1 MNTKQIPKPPHG
13 SIEWLLLR
21 HRDSNGRCIVGASEV
36 STIMGA
42 NPYET
47 IGDIAVRKLLPPEVL
62 APNDAMR
69 RGNVLEPALIQY
81 ASEELNLELE
91 TPDVMF
97 LNGRFISTLDAM
109 GIEQPEI
116 IVEAKTNNYWTHG
129 QELPESW
136 FWQAQAQMFCTE
148 TNAIQFVILDKRMA
162 LGMTTVFR
170 NDEMISAMV
179 ENVELFCQAIDENRL
194 PNEIELTAPQVSA
207 LYQKAEGETELDSS
221 ALSVIAEWNAV
232 KEAIKDLETKEK
244 TLKDT
249 LANLLRDSEF
259 GTVDGH
265 RVISY
270 KAQSTKRFDTKAF
283 AEAHPELQ
291 AQFTTQSVF
300 RVLRAMK

>member
-1 MNTKQIPKPPHG
+1 MNTKQIIKPPHG

-69 RGNVLEPALIQY
+69 RGNILEPALIQY
-81 ASEELNLELE
+81 ASEELNLDLE

-97 LNGRFISTLDAM
+97 SNGRLISTLDARAI
-109 GIEQPEI
+109 GQPEI
-116 IVEAKTNNYWTHG
+116 IIEAKTNNYWTHG
-129 QELPESW
+129 QELPLSW

-148 TNAIQFVILDKRMA
+148 TDAIQFVILDKRMA

-194 PNEIELTAPQVSA
+194 PADIELTAPQVSA
-207 LYQKAEGETELDSS
+207 LYEKPAGEVELDSS
-221 ALSVIAEWNAV
+221 ALSVIAEWEAV
-232 KEAIKDLETKEK
+232 KDAIKDLEKQEKE
-244 TLKDT
+244 LKDK
-249 LANLLRDSEF
+249 LANVLRDAEF
-259 GTVDGH
+259 GTIDGQ

-270 KAQSTKRFDTKAF
+270 KTQSTKRFDTKAF
-283 AEAHPELQ
+283 ADAHPELQ
-291 AQFTTQSVF
+291 AQFTKQSSF
-300 RVLRAMK
+300 RVLRAMR